1 MSKVVEVVTKMAEPV
16 VEEAGCSL
24 WNVEYVKE
32 TGGHWFLRVYI
43 DKADGINIEDCERV
57 SRALDPKLDELDVIS
72 GQYTFEVSSAGAE
85 RQLKR
90 DSDFA
95 QFIGHLVEVK
105 LYRAVSGGK
114 EHVGKLI
121 AYENGD
127 VTIEM
132 VKGKETELR
141 KFLKNDIAMV
151 RLRIA

>member
-1 MSKVVEVVTKMAEPV
+1 MSKVIEAVTQMAEPV
-16 VEEAGCSL
+16 VREAGCSL

-43 DKADGINIEDCERV
+43 DKVGGINIEDCERV
-57 SRALDPKLDELDVIS
+57 SRALDPKLDELDVIP

-85 RQLKR
+85 RQLR
-90 DSDFA
+90 REQDFL

-114 EHVGKLI
+114 EHVGELI

-127 VTIEM
+127 VTIE
-132 VKGKETELR
+132 VAKGKDKELR